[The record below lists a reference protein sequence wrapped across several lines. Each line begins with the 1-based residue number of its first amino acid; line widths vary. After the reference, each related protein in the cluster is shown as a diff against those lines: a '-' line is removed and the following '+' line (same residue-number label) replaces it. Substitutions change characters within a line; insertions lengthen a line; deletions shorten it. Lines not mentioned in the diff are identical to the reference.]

1 MSRTEA
7 TRQIARDLE
16 TLGSRLD
23 QVQLEL
29 EDLETPRE
37 NLGSVDHYVER
48 LEPVIRVERYRSDRR
63 SEPGF
68 YNLNIV
74 IRFDLNILRLA

>member
-68 YNLNIV
+68 YNLN
-74 IRFDLNILRLA
+74 NILRLA